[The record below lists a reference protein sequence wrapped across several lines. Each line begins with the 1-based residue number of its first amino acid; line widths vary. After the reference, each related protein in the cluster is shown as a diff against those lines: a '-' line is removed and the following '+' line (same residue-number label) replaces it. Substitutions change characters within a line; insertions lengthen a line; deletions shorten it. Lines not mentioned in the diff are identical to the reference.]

1 METIHQ
7 CPQCDSKGEIKTMN
21 NDIEQKKLTVEH
33 VRKLESEI
41 QNLLKQKAELQDQVD
56 KYINKEIE
64 NGKDQA
70 SS

>member
-1 METIHQ
+1 
-7 CPQCDSKGEIKTMN
+7 MN
-21 NDIEQKKLTVEH
+21 KDMEQKKLTVEH

-70 SS
+70 SG